1 MSGCLSVLAW
11 WLAGWLA
18 DQEGVVRTFIVN
30 HLVGSNAFQ
39 YKAGQLSSVYS
50 VFCEVFCVFTVSNV
64 WFNIVLLRKV
74 TFWGHI
80 EQSYKQLTVNR
91 E

>member
-1 MSGCLSVLAW
+1 M
-11 WLAGWLA
+11 
-18 DQEGVVRTFIVN
+18 
-30 HLVGSNAFQ
+30 
-39 YKAGQLSSVYS
+39 
-50 VFCEVFCVFTVSNV
+50 FTVSNV